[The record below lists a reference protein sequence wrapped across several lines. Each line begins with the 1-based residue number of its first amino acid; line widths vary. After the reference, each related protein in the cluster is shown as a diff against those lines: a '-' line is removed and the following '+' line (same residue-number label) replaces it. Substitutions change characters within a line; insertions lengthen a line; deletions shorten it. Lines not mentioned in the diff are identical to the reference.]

1 MKNEFLHIRIS
12 EDLKEKLRQAAEAD
26 GRTLSNYVEWLV
38 KQDIGDPRMD
48 ADDDAARS
56 E

>member
-12 EDLKEKLRQAAEAD
+12 EDLKEKLRQAAKAD

-38 KQDIGDPRMD
+38 KQAVSDPRTD
-48 ADDDAARS
+48 AGDDAARS